1 VGQNETTNERL
12 KIAPSNTVSLVGV
25 GKRIKVDGCCIRVA
39 SLLVAGLS
47 MNTMLLQFG
56 GTDPIDHTVAAE
68 TRVREEPQY
77 DDDDDEDDDGK
88 DDQDDEEGDGDS
100 DGYSE

>member
-1 VGQNETTNERL
+1 MDVVFVSRRL
-12 KIAPSNTVSLVGV
+12 LL
-25 GKRIKVDGCCIRVA
+25 RVF
-39 SLLVAGLS
+39 S

-56 GTDPIDHTVAAE
+56 GTDPIDQTVAAE

-77 DDDDDEDDDGK
+77 DDDEDEDDDSK